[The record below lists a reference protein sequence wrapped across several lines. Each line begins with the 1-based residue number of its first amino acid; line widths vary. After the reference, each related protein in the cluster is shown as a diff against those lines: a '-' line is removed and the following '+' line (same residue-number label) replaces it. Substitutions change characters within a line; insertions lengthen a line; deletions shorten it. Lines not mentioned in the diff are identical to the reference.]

1 MVADNPN
8 NRIKLKASH
17 CSIINDHLKLEKEI
31 KGYPKI
37 PMVPLVSPEQVA
49 INFNQI
55 KKDIED
61 LAFHGIRHISDT
73 PSLAYLLAKK

>member
-1 MVADNPN
+1 
-8 NRIKLKASH
+8 
-17 CSIINDHLKLEKEI
+17 LEKEI
-31 KGYPKI
+31 KGYTKI

>member
-1 MVADNPN
+1 
-8 NRIKLKASH
+8 
-17 CSIINDHLKLEKEI
+17 
-31 KGYPKI
+31 
-37 PMVPLVSPEQVA
+37 MVPLVSPEQVA